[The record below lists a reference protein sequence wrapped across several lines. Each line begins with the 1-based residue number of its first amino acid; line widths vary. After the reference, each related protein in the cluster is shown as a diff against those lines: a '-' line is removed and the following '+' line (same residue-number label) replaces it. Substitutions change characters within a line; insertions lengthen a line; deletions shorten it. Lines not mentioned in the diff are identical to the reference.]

1 MEIIPLIKLKKRK
14 ILGHFNSSPK
24 EILKEIDENKKI
36 YILDL
41 DGIEKDKPNLCTF
54 QKLSDSYDLWVD
66 FGPRNI
72 GDIVDAVMTGT
83 TAMTLRMPFWSKI
96 EISEIRN
103 ITENKIFTDI
113 DFGSQDKY
121 DLGDLY
127 IQLSDGIV
135 TFNSRELIE
144 SRLKNSDFLKTIG
157 RKQKVYTY
165 ESDFKNSYY
174 WKRFGVKGLLVDLDK
189 IKEFQNGF

>member
-24 EILKEIDENKKI
+24 EILKEIDENEKI

-83 TAMTLRMPFWSKI
+83 TAMTLRMPLWSKI

-103 ITENKIFTDI
+103 ITENKIFTGI
-113 DFGSQDKY
+113 DFESQDKY
-121 DLGDLY
+121 DFGDLY
-127 IQLSDGIV
+127 IQLSDGLV

-144 SRLKNSDFLKTIG
+144 SSFKNSDFLKTIG
-157 RKQKVYTY
+157 MKQKIYTY

-174 WKRFGVKGLLVDLDK
+174 WKRFGVNGLLVDLDK
-189 IKEFQNGF
+189 IKEFKNGF